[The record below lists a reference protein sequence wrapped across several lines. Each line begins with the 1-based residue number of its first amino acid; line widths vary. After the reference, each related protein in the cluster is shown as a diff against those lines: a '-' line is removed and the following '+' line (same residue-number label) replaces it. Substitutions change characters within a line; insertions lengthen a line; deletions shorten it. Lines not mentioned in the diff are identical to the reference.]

1 MHSRGEEL
9 PGSKMSLQEAVNFG
23 LKKLGLNDIR
33 ENQQKVVEAYVS
45 G

>member
-1 MHSRGEEL
+1 MHSQGEEL
-9 PGSKMSLQEAVNFG
+9 RGSKMSILEAVNFG

-33 ENQQKVVEAYVS
+33 QNQRKVVEAYVS